1 MLIRFQYCS
10 YNFQL
15 TLTSIIFLLPQL
27 FDQAIVGFL
36 IVDCSTLLHIE
47 HGHCLV
53 FLLLKLC
60 DMLVLL
66 GDLLFLLL
74 CSLHCIII
82 EFFGKLQLFTLFF
95 PVFKKSPIAIDRILR
110 LLVIFITVLLLF
122 LLIKFNS
129 RIHLFPCFG
138 FTELILKL
146 LNTEVLLIEL

>member
-66 GDLLFLLL
+66 GDLFFLLL

-82 EFFGKLQLFTLFF
+82 EFVGKLQLFTLFF
-95 PVFKKSPIAIDRILR
+95 PVFKKGPIAIDCILR
-110 LLVIFITVLLLF
+110 LLVICITVLLLF

-138 FTELILKL
+138 LTELILKL